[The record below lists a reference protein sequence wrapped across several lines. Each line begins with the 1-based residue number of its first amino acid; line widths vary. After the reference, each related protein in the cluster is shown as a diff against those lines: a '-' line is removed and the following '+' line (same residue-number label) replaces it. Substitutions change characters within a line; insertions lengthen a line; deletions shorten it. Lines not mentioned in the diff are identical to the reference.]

1 MKTDYE
7 ELKELVDKIDV
18 LIDKQVTASDT
29 EFQDWKICAEL
40 FLVRKYGKDSF
51 EYGYFTKI
59 KFVPPTLWRYG
70 MNNNCGA
77 DNTRDKN
84 KCKEG
89 LELAKDVFLKYLEEL
104 EEENVT
110 PIPEKALSVGFDF
123 SKVFIVH
130 GHDDGLKYHVAEII
144 KKQGIE
150 PVILSEQTNRGRTII
165 EKFEEYSDVGG
176 AICLF
181 TSDDLGRS
189 KKDDREQAR
198 ARQNVVFETG
208 YFMGKLGRKHTIILA
223 DKGVDMPSDLSG
235 VVYTDSINWQVDLL
249 KELEQMGYTIDL
261 NKLKK

>member
-7 ELKELVDKIDV
+7 KLKEITDEIDV
-18 LIDKQVTASDT
+18 LIDKQVTASGR
-29 EFQDWKICAEL
+29 EFQKWHQDVKR
-40 FLVRKYGKDSF
+40 FLIRKYGKDNS
-51 EYGYFTKI
+51 EYEHFTKI

-70 MNNNCGA
+70 MNNNCVA

-130 GHDDGLKYHVAEII
+130 GHDGELKHSVARII
-144 KKQGIE
+144 EKQGIE

-189 KKDDREQAR
+189 KKDNQDQVR

-208 YFMGKLGRKHTIILA
+208 YFMGKLGRNHTIILA

-235 VVYTDSINWQVDLL
+235 VVYTDATNWQVDLL
-249 KELEQMGYTIDL
+249 KELEQMGYTIDR
-261 NKLKK
+261 NKL